1 MVKGFM
7 NDENTIA
14 TTTKESL
21 SALLRE
27 FRAAGTSGDYWARQ
41 QSAEDTRLARWD
53 GQSDDG
59 KKWDKNLPEGQ
70 KAFPWNGA
78 SDVRCYQVD
87 EVINESVA
95 TKLTAFWRSEV
106 RVEGI
111 EPGDIAAGSAST
123 RFMEWMRDNDMR
135 DNLNEDVELSAQWED
150 WYGWCGLH
158 VCWDRQVSYKWRT
171 IDLAELSQL
180 GQQISQS
187 PDMPQ
192 EVAMFGQRLSNLPA
206 VVADPESESIAIEV
220 VKLLYRIYV
229 NQSLSRGLYE
239 QDIPDLSATRA
250 REVVRELRK
259 ADSAKIPIPYLC
271 RNKPTVTALKPWRDI
286 VVPADITDLESARAI
301 FVRQFYSE
309 ADLRAMAISDEWDR
323 DFVEEA
329 VKTKGRLSVWT
340 LSSQGLLNP
349 LWQWTHSQQRQ
360 ELIEI
365 IVGYHK
371 AVDEDGIIATYY
383 TIFSAHLTTG
393 ENQSDQMLV
402 AKSGMLEYPHA
413 GEYPIVLVRRELLD
427 RQVMSSRSMAE
438 ILGTSQREEKVLRD
452 AVMDW
457 CSIGVIPPMNVYKG
471 AMGQRYK
478 FAPGAEN
485 LCTAGRE
492 PKLLDIPGNG
502 PTFAAQY
509 LERIRANAD
518 TYFGRVRETVPPQL
532 TQVLLE
538 PRIRRFLAAW
548 SKALKMAFCLY
559 QHYAPEV
566 FARVTSADNP
576 VDDAVNLDF
585 IFHFDVAQLN
595 PEMMEQKLTAFSN
608 LLPEDSVGVIDR
620 SALIRAK
627 ARMIDPALARE
638 LVMDQ
643 GPASQ
648 QLFEKVKADVI
659 GMSDGNEAAY
669 TDAANDPTAQGRAQF
684 LSQIIGANARYLSR
698 LDPAVLQELGLRP
711 MGEGGQVDPIF
722 SSLMERYLKNIQLGV
737 SQQQNK
743 IVGRIGVN
751 NSPAA
756 AGAY

>member
-1 MVKGFM
+1 M
-7 NDENTIA
+7 NDDEQTLA
-14 TTTKESL
+14 TTTKETL
-21 SALLRE
+21 DMLLRE
-27 FRAAGTSGDYWARQ
+27 FRSAGTSGDYWARQ
-41 QSAEDTRLARWD
+41 QNAEDTRLARWD

-59 KKWDKNLPEGQ
+59 KKWDRNLPEGQ
-70 KAFPWNGA
+70 PAFPWNGA

-95 TKLTAFWRSEV
+95 TKQTAFWRSEV
-106 RVEGI
+106 RVEGV
-111 EPGDIAAGSAST
+111 EPGDIAVGSAST

-135 DNLNEDVELSAQWED
+135 SELADEVELSAQWDD
-150 WYGWCGLH
+150 WYGWCALH

-171 IDLAELSQL
+171 IDLGQLAQL
-180 GQQISQS
+180 GAQMAQS
-187 PDMPQ
+187 D
-192 EVAMFGQRLSNLPA
+192 EVAPEVAAFGERLSNFPA
-206 VVADPESESIAIEV
+206 VVADPEQEATAAEV

-229 NQSLSRGLYE
+229 NQSLSRGLLE
-239 QDIPDLSATRA
+239 EDIPELSASRA
-250 REVVRELRK
+250 RAVVRELRK
-259 ADSAKIPIPYLC
+259 TDSAKIPIPYLC
-271 RNKPTVTALKPWRDI
+271 RNKPSITALKPWRDV

-309 ADLRAMAISDEWDR
+309 ADLRAMVASDGWAS

-393 ENQSDQMLV
+393 ETGGDSMLT
-402 AKSGMLEYPHA
+402 AKSGMLDYPDA
-413 GEYPIVLVRRELLD
+413 GNYPIVLVRRELLD
-427 RQVMSSRSMAE
+427 RQVMSSRSVSE

-471 AMGQRYK
+471 VMGQRYK

-492 PKLLDIPGNG
+492 PKLLEINQQG
-502 PTFAAQY
+502 PTFAAEY
-509 LERIRANAD
+509 LERIRAHGD

-548 SKALKMAFCLY
+548 AKALKMAFCLY
-559 QHYAPEV
+559 QHYAPEI
-566 FARVTSADNP
+566 FQRVTTAEAP
-576 VDDAVNLDF
+576 VDEAVNLDF

-684 LSQIIGANARYLSR
+684 LQQIVGANARYLSR
-698 LDPAVLQELGLRP
+698 LDPAILQEIGLQP
-711 MGEGGQVDPIF
+711 AGQGGEVDPIF
-722 SSLMERYLKNIQLGV
+722 SALMERYLKNLQLGV

-743 IVGRIGVN
+743 VVGRIGVN
-751 NSPAA
+751 NSASPKAA
-756 AGAY
+756 AY